1 MATRARPL
9 LRLLRLLLTAG
20 CPTAAALASLP
31 PLESASHRAALVS
44 SVQRMA
50 APEVSALVD
59 DLRAAGRCGLA
70 CEVLVAGCNNDQ
82 LPCAPT
88 FDALAAR
95 LRRDGRL
102 DEASE
107 ALTAFHRA
115 GGVSNPSQS
124 AALMAALARE
134 GRTMEA
140 LSLHSLVRADNR
152 TSAMLLTALLQ
163 AGEVAGAGR
172 LASELGASLRGGGAS
187 PDLPLFNVMLQSLLR
202 SGRASEASSLLS
214 ASGSSR
220 LRPSARTLHTLLHS
234 FVSAGELPAAVE
246 VFNSFCGG
254 GGAPSAASFNLLI
267 GAFARRGERL
277 NADSS
282 RARRRHELISSSVR
296 DHSCSL
302 GGEPRAAD
310 GELRRSARL
319 VHAQR
324 PPASERRDRPAAPRP
339 RPLPAAAPLPRRRT
353 RLGHLLAPRLGPRA
367 SRRIGPRS
375 FWCQCVSFFLS

>member
-1 MATRARPL
+1 MATCTRPL

-202 SGRASEASSLLS
+202 SGRASEASTLLS

-246 VFNSFCGG
+246 AESLARQMASS
-254 GGAPSAASFNLLI
+254 GAAPDSYTLNALLRASAATGQPRRALALYRLLHRSH
-267 GAFARRGERL
+267 GVAP
-277 NADSS
+277 DS
-282 RARRRHELISSSVR
+282 ATF
-296 DHSCSL
+296 SL
-302 GGEPRAAD
+302 LAWALAPALAPVGDGPRAA
-310 GELRRSARL
+310 LLAREW
-319 VHAQR
+319 AR
-324 PPASERRDRPAAPRP
+324 PTAAWPTAPRP
-339 RPLPAAAPLPRRRT
+339 TATARPSPLDP
-353 RLGHLLAPRLGPRA
+353 GAGSA
-367 SRRIGPRS
+367 DAGARS
-375 FWCQCVSFFLS
+375 NGCNENVDGRDV